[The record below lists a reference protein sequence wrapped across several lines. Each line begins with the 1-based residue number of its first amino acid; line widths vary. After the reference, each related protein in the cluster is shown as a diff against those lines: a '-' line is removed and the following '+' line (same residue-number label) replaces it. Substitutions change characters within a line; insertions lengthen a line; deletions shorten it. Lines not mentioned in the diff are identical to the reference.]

1 MEERFEN
8 QARNLSVVLV
18 CVFLLLVGR
27 LWQLQIIEKAT
38 YRELS
43 MGNAA
48 RTIPFIAP
56 RGIIYD
62 RYGKVVVSNRAIFSA
77 YLLPTSVRSSDM
89 GPLLDTLSATLG
101 MQKSEILAKIEK
113 YSSTAFQPVLLK
125 KNLPLSVVTK
135 MEEQRR
141 KYPGVV
147 VRTQPVRRYP
157 NGRAAVHL
165 LGYVGEVAKDE
176 LEKMKD
182 QGYKLGDLIGKDG
195 VESTYDKFLRGVDG
209 GQQLEVDVYGQ
220 PVRTRQ
226 SLDPVAGK
234 DIKLTIDLDLQKV
247 VENTLG
253 QKEGAVVVIDPRNGE
268 VLAMAS
274 YPNYDP
280 NVFSEPMDP
289 SEWARLDKGGHP
301 FMNRAISVYPPG
313 STFKV
318 ITLTGALEQHTVTLS
333 ETIDC
338 KGSFKL
344 GNRVASCWNHEG
356 HGKLNILEGLVWSC
370 DIVFYELGLRDGV
383 NMMSRYAVDYGLSR
397 KTGVDLPGEA
407 DGFIPTAAWKERTLG
422 EPWVK
427 GDSINMGIGQGFIQ
441 VTPLQMA
448 NLYGGIG
455 EGERFKPHIVM
466 NVFDR
471 DGSTVYSAEAEE
483 IGGNPISSDNLALLR
498 DALRAVVRRGT
509 GIAAKVEGIP
519 AAGKTGTAEN
529 PKKAHAWF
537 MCYAPYDKPELAIA
551 AFVAQGEHGDR
562 VTAPM
567 AREILT
573 WHKKNRMA
581 RVMEEPDFNW
591 KQYIKHGPFDGK
603 L

>member
-1 MEERFEN
+1 MEERFED
-8 QARNLSVVLV
+8 QARNLTVILL

-43 MGNAA
+43 VGNAA

-62 RYGKVVVSNRAIFSA
+62 RYGKVIVSNRAIFSA
-77 YLLPTSVRSSDM
+77 YLLPKSVNSSNM
-89 GPLLDTLSATLG
+89 QELLDRISATLSIP
-101 MQKSEILAKIEK
+101 KSELMAKIQK
-113 YSSTAFQPVLLK
+113 YSSTAFEPVLLK

-135 MEEQRR
+135 IEEQ
-141 KYPGVV
+141 KNKFEGVV

-157 NGRAAVHL
+157 NGKLAVHV

-176 LEKMKD
+176 LDKLKE
-182 QGYKLGDLIGKDG
+182 QGYKLGDLVGKDG

-220 PVRTRQ
+220 PIRTRQ
-226 SLDPVAGK
+226 SLDPIAGK
-234 DIKLTIDLDLQKV
+234 DVKLTIDLDLQKV
-247 VENTLG
+247 VEAALG
-253 QKEGAVVVIDPRNGE
+253 GKEGAIVVLDPRDGE

-280 NVFSEPMDP
+280 NVFAEPMDP
-289 SEWARLDKGGHP
+289 AEWARMDKGGHP

-318 ITLTGALEQHTVTLS
+318 ITLTTALEQNNATLS

-338 KGSFKL
+338 KGYYKI
-344 GNRVASCWNHEG
+344 GNRIASCWNHQG
-356 HGKLNILEGLVWSC
+356 HGELNILEGLVWSC
-370 DIVFYELGLRDGV
+370 DVVFYELGLRNGV
-383 NMMSRYAVDYGLSR
+383 NEMSRYAFDYGLGK
-397 KTGVDLPGEA
+397 KTGIDLPGEA
-407 DGFIPTAAWKERTLG
+407 DGFIPTAAWKEKVLG

-427 GDSINMGIGQGFIQ
+427 GDSVNMGIGQGFVQ
-441 VTPLQMA
+441 VTPLEMA
-448 NLYGGIG
+448 NLYSSIG
-455 EGERFKPHIVM
+455 VGKRHKPYIVM
-466 NVFDR
+466 NIYDR
-471 DGSTVYSAEAEE
+471 DGATVYSAEAQEQ
-483 IGGNPISSDNLALLR
+483 GGVPISEKNLGLLR
-498 DALRAVVRRGT
+498 SALEAVVRRGT

-537 MCYAPYDKPELAIA
+537 MCYAPYDKPEIAIS

-573 WHKKNRMA
+573 WYKKNRMV
-581 RVMEEPDFNW
+581 RVIEEPDFNW
-591 KQYIKHGPFDGK
+591 NQYIKHGPYDGK